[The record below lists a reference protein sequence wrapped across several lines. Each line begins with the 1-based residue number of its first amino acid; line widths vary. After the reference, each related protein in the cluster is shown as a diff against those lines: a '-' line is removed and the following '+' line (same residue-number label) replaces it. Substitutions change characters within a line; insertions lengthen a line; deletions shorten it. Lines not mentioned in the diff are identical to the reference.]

1 MKSIII
7 EETPWLAEAE
17 NDAARKQRIAL
28 LFDVNGMKDRLSTAV
43 TNLTQL
49 QLEDGSWPWF
59 KGMSSSPYI
68 TLQIVQSLARLKSLG
83 ITFDSRMNNVYLEA
97 IGYLAKEAAE
107 WHSRMINDK
116 NTYVPQDMI
125 MHYLYICA
133 IDKDAARQADAK
145 VNSYFTDYFMGKSAS
160 LDIQEKSVMATV
172 MDAAGKVNEAKMLL
186 QSVMEYIVS
195 NEEMGSYFDTYKAGY
210 SSCDY
215 RIPAHVSA
223 MEAIMRLGENKE
235 TLLDDMRLWLLKQK
249 QVQVWDTPVSSVN
262 AVYAFLADGG
272 KQLDFQSV
280 MTANVGKETI
290 TTPDDAIGQVS
301 VSLHGEETNNVKT
314 ITVARKGSG
323 TGWASVYSQCLEG
336 MDKVKQYGG
345 DGLRI
350 ERKYMSGG
358 KEIDS
363 ESALSVG
370 DKVTVSITV
379 SADRDMDFVQITD
392 GRAACM
398 EPQEQLSG
406 YRWQAGISCYRVSKD
421 ASTRFFIDRLRK
433 GTYTIDY
440 EVYLDRMGTYVGGT
454 ATVGSVYAPEFSART
469 GSLTVQV
476 GE

>member
-1 MKSIII
+1 
-7 EETPWLAEAE
+7 
-17 NDAARKQRIAL
+17 
-28 LFDVNGMKDRLSTAV
+28 
-43 TNLTQL
+43 
-49 QLEDGSWPWF
+49 
-59 KGMSSSPYI
+59 MSSSSYI

-83 ITFDSRMNNVYLEA
+83 ITFDSQMNNVYLEA

-125 MHYLYICA
+125 MYYLYICA

-160 LDIQEKSVMATV
+160 LDIQEKSVMVTV

-379 SADRDMDFVQITD
+379 SADRDMDFVRIKD
-392 GRAACM
+392 EKPACL
-398 EPQEQLSG
+398 EVASQLSSYSWSG
-406 YRWQAGISCYRVSKD
+406 GLAYYRVNKD
-421 ASTRFFIDRLRK
+421 ASVELFVDSMRK
-433 GTYTIDY
+433 GTYTI
-440 EVYLDRMGTYVGGT
+440 TYDAYVTRSGNYVSGP
-454 ATVGSVYAPEFSART
+454 ASVISVYAPQF
-469 GSLTVQV
+469 GSHSEGFAMKVK
-476 GE
+476 